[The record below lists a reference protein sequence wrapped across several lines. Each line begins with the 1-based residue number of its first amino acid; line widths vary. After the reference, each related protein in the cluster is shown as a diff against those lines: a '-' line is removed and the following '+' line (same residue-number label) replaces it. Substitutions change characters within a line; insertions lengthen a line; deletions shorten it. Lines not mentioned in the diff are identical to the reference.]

1 MRVVRQVASTL
12 VALAIAGAYA
22 LTTTPPVLAAAPAA
36 SADSIFVVSVG
47 GEGLDAAIKREADVD
62 PAYRDKALM
71 LARAWQAQLAAG
83 NQIALQSI
91 TKDRTSQQS
100 SDTLARLE
108 ASLQLGANST
118 SSTAAAT
125 ATADSHSLTAQP
137 DSAAVTPMVSGL
149 NPNLFPVRGYPMGDK
164 SYWKYLTLIVA
175 GRYCLPNGCGED
187 TDRITCN
194 ITVNPGAVTSRFDSS
209 CGYFPN
215 AGNFQNKHY
224 DLWAINRGSV
234 VGSTTT
240 GNLFSGTGGTSPY
253 YLTNNFALNSTV
265 LTSAAALWAYA
276 TPLGTYVEDA
286 AKTADATCRAPGDNR
301 CFYS

>member
-1 MRVVRQVASTL
+1 MRVVNGVASML
-12 VALAIAGAYA
+12 AALAIAGTYA
-22 LTTTPPVLAAAPAA
+22 LTMAPPVVAAAPAP
-36 SADSIFVVSVG
+36 SPDSIFVVSVG
-47 GEGLDAAIKREADVD
+47 GEGLDAAIKRQADVD
-62 PAYRDKALM
+62 PAYRHKALM
-71 LARAWQAQLAAG
+71 LTRAWQAQFAAG
-83 NQIALQSI
+83 NQIVLQSI
-91 TKDRTSQQS
+91 TKDQTSQQIS
-100 SDTLARLE
+100 ETLARLE
-108 ASLQLGANST
+108 ASLQFGATST
-118 SSTAAAT
+118 SSTPAAP
-125 ATADSHSLTAQP
+125 ATADTHTLATQP

-149 NPNLFPVRGYPMGDK
+149 DPNSFPVRGYPMGDK

-175 GRYCLPNGCGED
+175 GRYCAPQGCGED

-194 ITVNPGAVTSRFDSS
+194 ITVNPGAVTSRLDSS

-224 DLWAINRGSV
+224 DLWAINRGSI

-240 GNLFSGTGGTSPY
+240 GNLFSGTGGTGSY

-276 TPLGTYVEDA
+276 TPLGTYILDNT
-286 AKTADATCRAPGDNR
+286 KTADATCRAPGDNR